1 MGEGEREESGKTA
14 IRPDATG
21 DSQMQGTPASLLTQ
35 GQPLTHPTSG
45 HLLRTTPGGWKLLGT
60 SNTLPLMEE
69 GLPKSQGR
77 FPKKSLGKAIA
88 NKSTLESGE
97 K

>member
-35 GQPLTHPTSG
+35 GQPFTQPTSG
-45 HLLRTTPGGWKLLGT
+45 HLLGT
-60 SNTLPLMEE
+60 SNTLPLTEE

-77 FPKKSLGKAIA
+77 FPKKSLGKAIV